1 VLACVSV
8 SRTFKDCFG
17 ETAETSTRDARATR
31 QKRITEREIWIDLL
45 RQIGNNSVFQSQDR
59 SECNHGCVV
68 GAQPGFSDK
77 EFDTIFVAGGAQIF
91 PQRAITTHAA
101 AQRQTARFGL
111 LQRAQTLLAQ
121 DIDDCLLKGGA
132 EIRQHV
138 IPSVSRGIPMRYL

>member
-1 VLACVSV
+1 LKPS
-8 SRTFKDCFG
+8 
-17 ETAETSTRDARATR
+17 
-31 QKRITEREIWIDLL
+31 L
-45 RQIGNNSVFQSQDR
+45 QSQDR

-111 LQRAQTLLAQ
+111 LQRAQTFLAQ
-121 DIDDCLLKGGA
+121 DIDDCFLKGGA
-132 EIRQHV
+132 EIVQRFV
-138 IPSVSRGIPMRYL
+138 PSVSRGVPMRYL